1 VDKIFIDYDST
12 LVDFQD
18 VMTRQIN
25 QRENTTYTSYDMS
38 RGYYIEVKKRNK
50 DLFTDL
56 NIYEEVKPLE
66 GAIKFLDDIKE
77 LEYEI
82 VLITA
87 NSSDKQKAFK
97 EKHIEQYFE
106 NSFDD
111 IIHTSDKFKYTKDSI
126 LIDDSYA
133 NILEHIQHN
142 NAIGVLFNYEKN
154 YINTKQL
161 DLNISNLYHMDSF
174 DEVYRF
180 ICEEYEDIRYFNG
193 LEPYDQYKI
202 LKNGSL

>member
-38 RGYYIEVKKRNK
+38 RGYYTEVKKRNK

-56 NIYEEVKPLE
+56 NIYEEVKPLD

-87 NSSDKQKAFK
+87 NSSNKQKAFK
-97 EKHIEQYFE
+97 EKHIEKYFQS
-106 NSFDD
+106 SFDD

-126 LIDDSYA
+126 LIDDSYE
-133 NILEHIQHN
+133 NIINHINYN
-142 NAIGVLFNYEKN
+142 NSIGVLFNYEKN

-161 DLNISNLYHMDSF
+161 DLNIANLYHMDSF
-174 DEVYRF
+174 DEVYSF
-180 ICEEYEDIRYFNG
+180 INRTT
-193 LEPYDQYKI
+193 
-202 LKNGSL
+202 